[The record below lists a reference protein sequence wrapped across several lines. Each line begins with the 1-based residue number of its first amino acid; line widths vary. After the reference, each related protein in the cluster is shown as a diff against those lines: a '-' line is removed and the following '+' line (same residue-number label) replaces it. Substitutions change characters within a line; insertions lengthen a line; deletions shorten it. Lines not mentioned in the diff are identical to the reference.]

1 MPDPKPEPKRWL
13 VTSALPYANGPIH
26 FGHLAGAYLN
36 ADIFVRYKRLTGAKV
51 LFVCGTDEHGAPIL
65 VNAEKTGQTP
75 QAFTDH
81 WHAVIKRSFDAA
93 DIRFDHFSRTSR
105 PIHHQNTTRF
115 FERLNAHG
123 YVLTRTEDQLFC
135 DHCNRGLPDRYVY
148 GVCPVCQAPNS
159 RGDECPK
166 GHTFE
171 ATDLL
176 DPKCKTCDRPASKRP
191 SEHWYLD
198 LPKLEQELHGWFE
211 SKFAGWRPN
220 VVGEVQKFLS
230 TLKPR
235 NITRD
240 LSWGVPV
247 PLKEAKGKVFYV
259 WFDAPIGYISSTQ
272 EWAQQQGLSPDEW
285 KTWWQDPGTQLVHF
299 IGKDN
304 IAFHAV
310 IFPAMT
316 HGQREG
322 YVLPDVPANEFLN
335 LEGKKF
341 STSGGWYLAIDEFL
355 EQFPADT
362 LRWTLTRS
370 APETRDS
377 DFSYKDFQT
386 KVNAEL
392 LGTFGNLASRV
403 LKFIQSKYAGEVPA
417 AGPLGEPERKALEAL
432 TKGVAAA
439 GEALDAYSTRSA
451 AEEILNVGF
460 AANKLIE
467 ERQPFKLIN
476 TDPAAAAT
484 AVHTAVRLIEGL
496 AILLSPFVPKTANAL
511 WAQLGLAGF
520 PTSRRWA
527 DAANPPDPTGRKLGP
542 LGQHLAARVEDE
554 TVEKAIA
561 ALHAKAAAAVGAPAP
576 DAGAAPAAT
585 KVEKKTDARVEG
597 PKPEKKPEAAP
608 AGAGPKPPI
617 SIEQFQALDIR
628 MAKVVTAEA
637 VPKADKLLKLTLE
650 LADGERR
657 TVLSGIKPFYAPEAL
672 VGRQVVY
679 LANLAPRTMRGI
691 ESQGMILAANDVGNA
706 AVLLQAE
713 RPVPDGAKIS

>member
-1 MPDPKPEPKRWL
+1 M
-13 VTSALPYANGPIH
+13 TSALPYANGPIH

-51 LFVCGTDEHGAPIL
+51 LFICGTDEHGAPIL
-65 VNAEKTGQTP
+65 VNAEKEGVDPRT
-75 QAFTDH
+75 FTDR
-81 WHAVIKRSFDAA
+81 WHTAIKKSFDAA

-105 PIHHQNTTRF
+105 PIHYQNTTRF
-115 FERLNAHG
+115 FLRLLENGFVTSELA
-123 YVLTRTEDQLFC
+123 DQLFC
-135 DHCNRGLPDRYVY
+135 DNCNRGLPDRYVY
-148 GVCPVCQAPNS
+148 GICPVCQTPNS

-171 ATDLL
+171 ATELV
-176 DPKCKTCDRPASKRP
+176 DPRCKTCDRPASKRP
-191 SEHWYLD
+191 SKHWYLD
-198 LPKLEQELHGWFE
+198 LPKLKTDLQPWLEG
-211 SKFAGWRPN
+211 KYPTWRPN
-220 VVGEVQKFLS
+220 VVGAVQEFISK
-230 TLKPR
+230 LKAR

-247 PLKEAKGKVFYV
+247 PLAEAASKAFYV

-272 EWAQQQGLSPDEW
+272 EWAELQGLPADAW

-310 IFPAMT
+310 FFPAMLI
-316 HGQREG
+316 GQREG

-417 AGPLGEPERKALEAL
+417 AGPLGEPEKKALDAL
-432 TKGVAAA
+432 SAGVAAA
-439 GEALDAYSTRSA
+439 SLALDAYSTRGG
-451 AEEILNVGF
+451 AEAVLSVGF

-467 ERQPFKLIN
+467 ERQPFKLIA

-484 AVHTAVRLIEGL
+484 AIHTAVRILEGL
-496 AILLSPFVPKTANAL
+496 AILLSPFVPRFSNGL

-527 DAANPPDPTGRKLGP
+527 EAASPSDPTGRRIGKLDT
-542 LGQHLAARVEDE
+542 HLAARVEDA

-561 ALHAKAAAAVGAPAP
+561 ALHARAAAAAA
-576 DAGAAPAAT
+576 AAPAAAT
-585 KVEKKTDARVEG
+585 S
-597 PKPEKKPEAAP
+597 PAAP
-608 AGAGPKPPI
+608 APAAAPAAKKPDAPKAEEAGPKPPI
-617 SIEQFQALDIR
+617 SIEQFQALDLR
-628 MAKVVTAEA
+628 VAKVVTAEP

-650 LADGERR
+650 LANGERR
-657 TVLSGIKPFYAPEAL
+657 TVLSGIKAFYAPEAL

-679 LANLAPRTMRGI
+679 LANLAPRVMRGI
-691 ESQGMILAANDVGNA
+691 ESQGMILAANDVGNT

-713 RPVPDGAKIS
+713 RAVPDGAKIS